1 MNEKLKFGLV
11 LWILIF
17 VVFFSFALL
26 YSFFILIYSGDTTTY
41 YLTVERVTN
50 PESLTALV
58 KKNTQADLEEFSLLL
73 TTLETFLL
81 NENNSQEIKQ
91 LSGEELEL
99 YIQLFNDIDAPT
111 HVFFVNMT
119 FKLSVGKK
127 IS

>member
-1 MNEKLKFGLV
+1 LNEKLKFGLV